1 MGISEISF
9 VPDKKRRIV
18 LNKME
23 KRNYYNTP
31 RDMIS
36 DEMLTELLREKE
48 PQSSYNYGYYGT
60 NRAARAQRPTPR
72 NEMGGNNNVTVPE
85 NMGSCGCK
93 SKCGYTDSRD
103 VRNYG
108 TPNCRGEYQ
117 AVPVG
122 NVEHPHKWENPRL
135 EGTPLAMVYS
145 PAQEFEGLYDVEKAL
160 SRGTLFEKLDL
171 VFYSGCCSR

>member
-48 PQSSYNYGYYGT
+48 PQSSYN
-60 NRAARAQRPTPR
+60 
-72 NEMGGNNNVTVPE
+72 
-85 NMGSCGCK
+85 
-93 SKCGYTDSRD
+93 
-103 VRNYG
+103 
-108 TPNCRGEYQ
+108 
-117 AVPVG
+117 
-122 NVEHPHKWENPRL
+122 
-135 EGTPLAMVYS
+135 
-145 PAQEFEGLYDVEKAL
+145 
-160 SRGTLFEKLDL
+160 
-171 VFYSGCCSR
+171 